1 MIIHNGR
8 ALDEQNDGNPW
19 PHNNKV
25 CGYVIFTKVVNDDAP
40 GCATDKVKWG
50 TSAQVPSSPSIPT
63 VPSSFCWFKMFSFIV
78 ESMRAWAKNLFQTNK
93 KGHISQEIFQ
103 SKKIKEKPQNIWGW
117 KKSFIRLKQNKRI
130 RQLDTSFCF
139 SLCKLKISFYGK
151 WLVYILTSV
160 WMLRTPTASKI
171 VDS

>member
-1 MIIHNGR
+1 M
-8 ALDEQNDGNPW
+8 LFYQSVD
-19 PHNNKV
+19 
-25 CGYVIFTKVVNDDAP
+25 DDALW
-40 GCATDKVKWG
+40 CATDNVKWG

-130 RQLDTSFCF
+130 RQLETSFCF
-139 SLCKLKISFYGK
+139 SLHKLKISFFGK
-151 WLVYILTSV
+151 LLLYILTSFL
-160 WMLRTPTASKI
+160 MLRTPTAGKI
-171 VDS
+171 SSFRVFTYLLRLVP